1 MKKISLIVLGILC
14 AVGNA
19 YARPA
24 VLSVQSSTQV
34 VIGQTLAAT
43 ATINTGGGVLGA
55 ADFLI
60 SYDTHALTL
69 NGVGLSA
76 GTTQFQNSFYANP
89 SQPGAIHILALN
101 GASLASPTGAVAVAT
116 M

>member
-1 MKKISLIVLGILC
+1 MKKLSLILIGALC
-14 AVGNA
+14 LAGRA
-19 YARPA
+19 YAGPA
-24 VLSVQSSTQV
+24 TLSVQSSTQV
-34 VIGQTLAAT
+34 VTGQTLAA
-43 ATINTGGGVLGA
+43 AVTINTGGGVLGA
-55 ADFLI
+55 ANFLI

-101 GASLASPTGAVAVAT
+101 GASLASPTGAVAVA
-116 M
+116 